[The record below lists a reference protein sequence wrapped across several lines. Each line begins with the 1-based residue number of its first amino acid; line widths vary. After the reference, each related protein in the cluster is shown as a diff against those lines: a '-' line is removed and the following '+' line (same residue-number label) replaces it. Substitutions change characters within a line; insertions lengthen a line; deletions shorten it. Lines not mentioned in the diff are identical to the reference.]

1 VTRSLHRSAFAI
13 VAPWFGCA
21 LAITLT
27 VTSAVQ
33 TAYAQAAPS
42 TAPAAPDQAN
52 PTQPK
57 EAPAAPAKTPP
68 ASSEA
73 TKPSDAPKATE
84 APAADTWGTG
94 EPEGKSEASTPVPQ
108 KPSEDLPSA
117 GKACPCP
124 EGVLETHAGPAA
136 LRVRYTL
143 EGVEVRGNTR
153 TRARV
158 VLRYVPFKIGDV
170 FDVDDPEVELS
181 RYRLLG
187 TGFFR
192 DVQFSLRKGSSRGF
206 VVLVI
211 DVVERNTIVLNDV
224 RMGIS
229 ADADSQ
235 GNARPLTAYAGL
247 DVAETNL
254 LGTGI
259 TLGSAVAV
267 AQDEYALRV
276 RFLDPAFLGSS
287 WMTSGTLLYNDAR
300 DFFGIA
306 DIEKFDPSG
315 TSSSNSAVVNYK
327 RFGGSL
333 GVGRDLSIATQ
344 FWLNYRLESI
354 DADYPLEASQMRGF
368 RTEPIDFAIVR
379 GRSVLSTLRAT
390 LDYDTRDQPFLPTRG
405 WKASFGAEVGL
416 LPAASDYEYQ
426 RIDVDASHW
435 WHLPWHDHVLRLELF
450 AGAISG
456 DAPFFEQYY
465 VGDLSDFLPS
475 RVLGVSFDR
484 RPAPNFLG
492 TDIVEV
498 RYGKYAFK
506 FSGEYRIPLF
516 RGRRSIYGIDLFASA
531 GIYGLAGDRDITSPP
546 VGYKGWSQIPLDL
559 TGNLGFRMDTS
570 AGGFVFAFSNA
581 LGFVPI
587 RGKGPAGGQ

>member
-1 VTRSLHRSAFAI
+1 VRRAFAHVTLAASAAI
-13 VAPWFGCA
+13 CTLSAA
-21 LAITLT
+21 LPG
-27 VTSAVQ
+27 
-33 TAYAQAAPS
+33 YAQAVERS
-42 TAPAAPDQAN
+42 
-52 PTQPK
+52 
-57 EAPAAPAKTPP
+57 PP
-68 ASSEA
+68 AVDDTAARPTGQGTPA
-73 TKPSDAPKATE
+73 T
-84 APAADTWGTG
+84 DTWGSG
-94 EPEGKSEASTPVPQ
+94 ES
-108 KPSEDLPSA
+108 PSA
-117 GKACPCP
+117 ARASSPPVSATGTEPARAAVAAEKACPCP
-124 EGVLETHAGPAA
+124 GQEPEPRTSPVA
-136 LRVRYTL
+136 LAVRYTL

-153 TRARV
+153 TRSHV
-158 VLRYVPFKIGDV
+158 VLRYVPFKQGDI

-192 DVQFSLRKGSSRGF
+192 DVQFSLRKGSMRGL

-229 ADADSQ
+229 ADADTK
-235 GNARPLTAYAGL
+235 GNRRPLTAYAGI

-259 TLGSAVAV
+259 TLGSAMAV
-267 AQDEYALRV
+267 AQDQLALRV

-300 DFFGIA
+300 DFFGNAHVIK
-306 DIEKFDPSG
+306 EDPQG
-315 TSSSNSAVVNYK
+315 DSSSQSAVVSYK

-344 FWLNYRLESI
+344 FWLNYRLETL
-354 DADYPLEASQMRGF
+354 DASYPLEASQLRGF
-368 RTEPIDFAIVR
+368 RTEPIEFDIVR

-390 LDYDTRDQPFLPTRG
+390 LDYDTRDHPFLPTRG
-405 WKASFGAEVGL
+405 WHASVTAEVSL

-426 RIDVDASHW
+426 RAEVQASRW
-435 WHLPWHDHVLRLELF
+435 WRLPWHDHVLRLELF

-456 DAPFFEQYY
+456 NAPFFEQYY
-465 VGDLSDFLPS
+465 VGDFSDFLPS
-475 RVLGVSFDR
+475 RVLGVNFDR

-506 FSGEYRIPLF
+506 LAGEYRIPLF
-516 RGRRSIYGIDLFASA
+516 RGHRSIYGIDFFGSA
-531 GIYGLAGDRDITSPP
+531 GIYGLAGTRDITSPP
-546 VGYKGWSQIPLDL
+546 VGYSGLSQIPVDL

-570 AGGFVFAFSNA
+570 AGGFVFAFSNV
-581 LGFVPI
+581 LGFVPV

>member
-1 VTRSLHRSAFAI
+1 
-13 VAPWFGCA
+13 
-21 LAITLT
+21 
-27 VTSAVQ
+27 
-33 TAYAQAAPS
+33 
-42 TAPAAPDQAN
+42 
-52 PTQPK
+52 
-57 EAPAAPAKTPP
+57 
-68 ASSEA
+68 
-73 TKPSDAPKATE
+73 
-84 APAADTWGTG
+84 
-94 EPEGKSEASTPVPQ
+94 
-108 KPSEDLPSA
+108 
-117 GKACPCP
+117 
-124 EGVLETHAGPAA
+124 
-136 LRVRYTL
+136 
-143 EGVEVRGNTR
+143 
-153 TRARV
+153 
-158 VLRYVPFKIGDV
+158 
-170 FDVDDPEVELS
+170 
-181 RYRLLG
+181 
-187 TGFFR
+187 
-192 DVQFSLRKGSSRGF
+192 
-206 VVLVI
+206 VLVI

-229 ADADSQ
+229 ADADSN

-259 TLGSAVAV
+259 TLGSAVAL

-300 DFFGIA
+300 DYFGII
-306 DIEKFDPSG
+306 DIEKVDPG
-315 TSSSNSAVVNYK
+315 GMSSSSSAVVNYK
-327 RFGGSL
+327 RFGGSV
-333 GVGRDLSIATQ
+333 GVGRDLSVATQ

-354 DADYPLEASQMRGF
+354 DADYPLEASQTRGF
-368 RTEPIDFAIVR
+368 RTEPINFDIVR

-390 LDYDTRDQPFLPTRG
+390 LDYDTRDHPFLPTRG
-405 WKASFGAEVGL
+405 WKASIGAEVGL

-435 WHLPWHDHVLRLELF
+435 WRLPWHDHVLRLELF

-456 DAPFFEQYY
+456 NAPFFEQYY

-475 RVLGVSFDR
+475 RMLGVSFDR
-484 RPAPNFLG
+484 RPARNFLG
-492 TDIVEV
+492 TDIVEI

-516 RGRRSIYGIDLFASA
+516 RGHRSIYGIDLFASA

-546 VGYKGWSQIPLDL
+546 TGYSGWSRIPVDL

-581 LGFVPI
+581 LGFVPL

>member
-1 VTRSLHRSAFAI
+1 MSSRKHPSAIAKASPRARTACAIPLLLVSLTR
-13 VAPWFGCA
+13 
-21 LAITLT
+21 LAH
-27 VTSAVQ
+27 
-33 TAYAQAAPS
+33 AQAA
-42 TAPAAPDQAN
+42 APEPPAEAAP
-52 PTQPK
+52 
-57 EAPAAPAKTPP
+57 
-68 ASSEA
+68 SE
-73 TKPSDAPKATE
+73 P
-84 APAADTWGTG
+84 PAADTWGTG
-94 EPEGKSEASTPVPQ
+94 KEEPADKPQ
-108 KPSEDLPSA
+108 ATALAPEELPGG

-124 EGVLETHAGPAA
+124 ENVVETHSPRAA
-136 LRVRYTL
+136 LAVRYTL
-143 EGVEVRGNTR
+143 EGVEVRGNSRTR
-153 TRARV
+153 THV
-158 VLRYVPFKIGDV
+158 VLRYVHFKQGDI
-170 FDVDDPEVELS
+170 FDVDDPEVELT

-192 DVQFSLRKGSSRGF
+192 DVQFSLRKGSARGF

-229 ADADSQ
+229 ADADDH
-235 GNARPLTAYAGL
+235 GNARPLTAYAGV

-259 TLGSAVAV
+259 TLGSALAI
-267 AQDEYALRV
+267 AQDQYALRV
-276 RFLDPAFLGSS
+276 RFLDPSFLGSS

-300 DFFGIA
+300 DFFGTA
-306 DIEKFDPSG
+306 DVSKYDPSG
-315 TSSSNSAVVNYK
+315 TSNSSSAVVNYK
-327 RFGGSL
+327 RFGGSV
-333 GVGRDLSIATQ
+333 GVGRDLSVATQ

-354 DADYPLEASQMRGF
+354 DASYPLEASQMRGF
-368 RTEPIDFAIVR
+368 RTEPINFDIVR
-379 GRSVLSTLRAT
+379 GKSVLSTLRAE
-390 LDYDTRDQPFLPTRG
+390 LDYDTRDHPFLPTRG
-405 WKASFGAEVGL
+405 WKATVTAEVGL

-426 RIDVDASHW
+426 RAEVSASHW

-456 DAPFFEQYY
+456 NAPFFEQYY
-465 VGDLSDFLPS
+465 VGDFSDFLPS
-475 RVLGVSFDR
+475 RVLGVNFDR

-506 FSGEYRIPLF
+506 FAGEYRIPLF

-546 VGYKGWSQIPLDL
+546 VGYSGWSRIPVDL

-581 LGFVPI
+581 LGFVPV